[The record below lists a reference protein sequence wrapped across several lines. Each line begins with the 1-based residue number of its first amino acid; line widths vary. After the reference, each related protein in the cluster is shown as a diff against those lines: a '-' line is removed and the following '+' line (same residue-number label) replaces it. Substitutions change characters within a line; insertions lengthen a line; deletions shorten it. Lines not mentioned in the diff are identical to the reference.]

1 MHSAF
6 LRSSALAGLLVRVL
20 FLSALLHSFSTP
32 ARAVEGISGAL
43 RDQTRGR
50 PAAGNKDSQVH
61 AVNRL
66 NAAEGPAFQI
76 SGGGALPALEAQAKT
91 NAGSQFAPALRPTA
105 SATARITL
113 HSPARFVSRLQQQ
126 YHSSPQLFVLLAL
139 TGALVAVC
147 IFLAWHSTTCKT
159 RPLLGKWPAAGGHD
173 VRH

>member
-6 LRSSALAGLLVRVL
+6 LRSSALAGLLVRAL

-32 ARAVEGISGAL
+32 ARAVEEVAGAL

-50 PAAGNKDSQVH
+50 PAGNKDSQVH

-66 NAAEGPAFQI
+66 NAAEGPALQI

-91 NAGSQFAPALRPTA
+91 NAGSLSATALRPTA
-105 SATARITL
+105 SATAPITL
-113 HSPARFVSRLQQQ
+113 RSPARFDPRLQQ
-126 YHSSPQLFVLLAL
+126 YHSSSQLFVLLAL

-147 IFLAWHSTTCKT
+147 IFLAWHSTSGKT